1 MILRELKRSNIFLS
15 KEKDNLK
22 LEVSGNLWTHKW
34 HKLSHLPKIIVCMLK
49 TTKKINARS

>member
-34 HKLSHLPKIIVCMLK
+34 HKLSHLPKIIVCILK